1 MTIVN
6 SNYRILIIT
15 RFQHISFF
23 NSPLLPIP
31 YSQFPI
37 PYSQF
42 PIPIL
47 PIPNSPFPIPILP
60 IPYSQFP
67 IPLNAQAFHGE
78 LAVNGRNDDI
88 TVDGRER
95 TVDNEEIAGVDAG
108 VDHRVTFDTDEVSRS
123 GTLHQQCVQIQRRLQ
138 ILLRR

>member
-37 PYSQF
+37 PYSQ
-42 PIPIL
+42 
-47 PIPNSPFPIPILP
+47 FPIPILP